1 MTEALNEK
9 PAEAQPEE
17 KIVMQIILTRSGQV
31 KVQGGIIADKIA
43 SYGLLQCAIEEIRKY
58 NEPKIVKP
66 VGGVMN
72 FIRGNGHK

>member
-1 MTEALNEK
+1 MSELDEK
-9 PAEAQPEE
+9 SAEAQPEE
-17 KIVMQIILTRSGQV
+17 KIVMQIILTRGGQV

-43 SYGLLQCAIEEIRKY
+43 AYGLLQCAIEEVRKF

-72 FIRGNGHK
+72 FIRGNGKH

>member
-1 MTEALNEK
+1 MTDEISEK
-9 PAEAQPEE
+9 PAETQPDE

-43 SYGLLQCAIEEIRKY
+43 AYGLLQCAIEEIRKH

-72 FIRGNGHK
+72 FIRGNGKH